1 MSIVLKIK
9 YFLNRLLQFLLI
21 SLHDKSCHIL
31 KMLYAWNQSIP
42 AGFIFSSIFK
52 RLKKLNIFLLVGIGV
67 FRHSVQIWLL
77 V

>member
-1 MSIVLKIK
+1 MSIVLKIE
-9 YFLNRLLQFLLI
+9 YFLIWQLQFLLI
-21 SLHDKSCHIL
+21 SLHNKSCHVL
-31 KMLYAWNQSIP
+31 QMLYAGNQSIP
-42 AGFIFSSIFK
+42 AGFILCSLFK